1 MNVGRL
7 QTSVLQFA
15 VVSATGLLLDI
26 ITYHTL
32 ILMAGLR
39 PFFANVISALLAI
52 TFVFSL
58 AGRYLFLQ
66 SKGSARSY
74 FIWVT
79 YQCGSIAGFSVL
91 IELSVDHGMDVTFA
105 KIVTLPFSFV
115 TNYIVLRTILASA
128 SKRALEGDKF

>member
-7 QTSVLQFA
+7 QTSVFQFA

-32 ILMAGLR
+32 IYMAGLR

-74 FIWVT
+74 FIWVA
-79 YQCGSIAGFSVL
+79 YQCGSIVGFSAL
-91 IELSVDHGMDVTFA
+91 IEWIVNHGLDVTFA

-115 TNYIVLRTILASA
+115 TNYIVLRTILVSA
-128 SKRALEGDKF
+128 SKRALKGDKF